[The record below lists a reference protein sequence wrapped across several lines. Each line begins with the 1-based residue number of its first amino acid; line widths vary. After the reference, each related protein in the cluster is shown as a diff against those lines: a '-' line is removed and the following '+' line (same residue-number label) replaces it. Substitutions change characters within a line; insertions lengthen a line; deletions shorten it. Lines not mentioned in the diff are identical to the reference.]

1 MEQTT
6 IEEEPNVKA
15 RAALVAVATTVALPL
30 AFALPAFAAIPVIKG
45 VDGPG
50 FTMSMTPATAKAGKV
65 RLVVTD
71 KSNIHNFHLIGPGV
85 DVKTSVSAVGTKT
98 FVITL
103 KKGKYQFVCDPHKS
117 FMKGTFTV
125 K

>member
-1 MEQTT
+1 
-6 IEEEPNVKA
+6 VKA
-15 RAALVAVATTVALPL
+15 VAALAALVVAAALAVALP
-30 AFALPAFAAIPVIKG
+30 ASASTPVIKG

-50 FTMSMTPATAKAGKV
+50 FTITMTPSSAKAGKV
-65 RLVVTD
+65 KLVVAD
-71 KSNIHNFHLIGPGV
+71 KSNAHNFHLIGPGV
-85 DVKTSVSAVGTKT
+85 NVKTSVAEISTKT

-103 KKGKYQFVCDPHKS
+103 KKGTYQFVCDPHKS